1 MKPSF
6 WSKRRKNYKELYES
20 SINGSLSFSEIVEP
34 VPSEFQ
40 GKEAIRYDLRPA
52 RPADEQITWVPDA
65 FTCNLKTS
73 LSSPGFK

>member
-34 VPSEFQ
+34 MPSEFQ
-40 GKEAIRYDLRPA
+40 GKEAIRYDA
-52 RPADEQITWVPDA
+52 RPVHVR
-65 FTCNLKTS
+65 FSRLGS
-73 LSSPGFK
+73 LIFNA